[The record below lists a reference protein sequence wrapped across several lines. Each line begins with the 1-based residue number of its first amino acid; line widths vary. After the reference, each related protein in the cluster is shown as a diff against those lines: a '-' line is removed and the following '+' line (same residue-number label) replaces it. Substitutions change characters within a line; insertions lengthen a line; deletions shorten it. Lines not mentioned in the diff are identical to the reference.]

1 MSKRISSRVLER
13 AKELIR
19 SSKGIAIGTHI
30 RPDGDALAS
39 LLGLA
44 RALEQN
50 GLRVSRL
57 CDDKAPTAYQFLP
70 ESDQISSEP
79 PEWSPDLGIVVDCDG
94 LSRVGHLQGLFA
106 GLPHV
111 IDIDHHGMEN
121 AFGDVHL
128 IDGEAGAAAEI
139 VYDLIRSLG
148 AKIDGDTATCL
159 YTGILTDTGRFSY
172 ANTTA
177 TSLEIASSLVRAGAE
192 PQRIARE
199 VYEER
204 SLAATHLLGVAL
216 SRVSFDGDGKVVSAA
231 LMLQDFAETGAA
243 SVDTEGIIDN
253 IRAISGPFVALL
265 FVEVENRAV
274 RVSFRSDDTIDVS
287 EIALE
292 FGGGGH
298 AMAAGCTV
306 TGGLAEVQER
316 VLGAVRRNLAGSNPS
331 DVA

>member
-1 MSKRISSRVLER
+1 MSKSISSRDLER

-19 SSKGIAIGTHI
+19 SSKGVAIGTHI
-30 RPDGDALAS
+30 RPDGDALGS

-44 RALEQN
+44 RALEQS

-70 ESDQISSEP
+70 ESDRISSEA

-94 LSRVGHLQGLFA
+94 LSRVGHLQGLFE

-111 IDIDHHGMEN
+111 IDIDHHGRDN
-121 AFGDVHL
+121 AFGDVRL
-128 IDGEAGAAAEI
+128 IDAEAGAAAEI
-139 VYDLIRSLG
+139 VYDLICLLG

-159 YTGILTDTGRFSY
+159 YAGILTDTGRFSY

-177 TSLEIASSLVRAGAE
+177 TSLEIASLLVRAGAQ

-216 SRVSFDGDGKVVSAA
+216 SRVSFDGDGKVVSTA
-231 LMLQDFAETGAA
+231 LTRQDFVETGAVSA
-243 SVDTEGIIDN
+243 DTEGIIDN

-265 FVEVENRAV
+265 FVEAENGAV
-274 RVSFRSDDTIDVS
+274 RVSLRSNDTIDVS
-287 EIALE
+287 GIALE

-306 TGGLAEVQER
+306 IGGLAEVRER
-316 VLGAVRRNLAGSNPS
+316 VLGAVRRSLPGSDPA